1 MSKADRIRI
10 ERDSERESEN
20 NIIPNEI
27 RTRRRRDR
35 FFFFFFPRSS
45 LVTFQKC
52 IKTKTERMEKDTVPD
67 ARLKVAA

>member
-1 MSKADRIRI
+1 MKLEHVVVVIG
-10 ERDSERESEN
+10 
-20 NIIPNEI
+20 
-27 RTRRRRDR
+27 